1 MGDNDG
7 PPDLFAAE
15 VQALGR
21 LGDDELLAAWA
32 ENDRRL
38 EARRVTGRHELR
50 LRHYVFR
57 AAAVE
62 RFGAEGH
69 VERRRAAARVARA

>member
-1 MGDNDG
+1 MGDSDG
-7 PPDLFAAE
+7 PPDLFIAG

-38 EARRVTGRHELR
+38 GARRVTGRHELR